1 MGWCSGTEVFDSF
14 CEGLLDNPN
23 PLDKKRLISN
33 MINTLQNMDWDCE
46 RDSAYWDHPLVKEVF
61 HEEYPEWF
69 DEDDL

>member
-1 MGWCSGTEVFDSF
+1 
-14 CEGLLDNPN
+14 
-23 PLDKKRLISN
+23 